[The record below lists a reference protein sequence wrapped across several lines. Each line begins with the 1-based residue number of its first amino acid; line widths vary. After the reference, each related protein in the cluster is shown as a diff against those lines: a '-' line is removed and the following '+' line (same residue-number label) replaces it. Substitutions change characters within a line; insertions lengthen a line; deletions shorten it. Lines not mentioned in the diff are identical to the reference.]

1 VKYHGPRSSGPLE
14 PPAWNFLETGV
25 RQPETTT
32 AFNPCDWSPK
42 LKDLNLIFKV
52 TGRTNHIMKSWCL
65 CFCLLFL
72 TGIFFPSN
80 AGAQTPERNS
90 GKPAENIIVNVDL
103 VNVIFTVSDRR
114 GRLVTNLDKTDFRIL
129 ENGIPQNITNFSR
142 ETDIPL
148 SIGLL
153 IDTSTSVRDR
163 FKFEQEAAMDFL
175 IKALRP
181 GKDRAMI
188 ISFDTGIDLVQDFTD
203 DLTKLSQGIHE
214 IRPGGGTKMLD
225 AIYQA
230 CEEKLRP
237 ETGRKVIIVISDGD
251 DNLSL
256 RTLAATMEIAQKADV
271 TIFCI
276 STNSSGFMG
285 VKAPQA
291 DKVMRKLAEETGGK
305 AFFPFKAEDLSQ
317 SFLDIGIELRSQY
330 SLAYRSSS
338 ASRDGSFRTI
348 RLETSQKNLKI
359 KSRRG
364 YYAPRG

>member
-1 VKYHGPRSSGPLE
+1 VKCHSPRSAEPLE
-14 PPAWNFLETGV
+14 FPDWNSLEARV
-25 RQPETTT
+25 RQPEV
-32 AFNPCDWSPK
+32 AYASNLCGCSPGP
-42 LKDLNLIFKV
+42 KDLNLILKC
-52 TGRTNHIMKSWCL
+52 TSRRNHITKSLCL
-65 CFCLLFL
+65 VLCLFFGL
-72 TGIFFPSN
+72 GIIFPPN

-90 GKPAENIIVNVDL
+90 GKSTDNIIVNVDL
-103 VNVIFTVSDRR
+103 VNVICTVSDRR

-129 ENGIPQNITNFSR
+129 ENGVPQNITNFYR

-175 IKALRP
+175 TKALRP
-181 GKDRAMI
+181 GKDRGMI

-214 IRPGGGTKMLD
+214 VRPGGGTKMLD

-256 RTLAATMEIAQKADV
+256 RTLAATLEMAQKADV

-291 DKVMRKLAEETGGK
+291 DKVMRKLAEETGGR

-330 SLAYRSSS
+330 SLAYRSSN
-338 ASRDGSFRTI
+338 AIRDGSFRTI
-348 RLETSQKNLKI
+348 RVETSQKNLKI